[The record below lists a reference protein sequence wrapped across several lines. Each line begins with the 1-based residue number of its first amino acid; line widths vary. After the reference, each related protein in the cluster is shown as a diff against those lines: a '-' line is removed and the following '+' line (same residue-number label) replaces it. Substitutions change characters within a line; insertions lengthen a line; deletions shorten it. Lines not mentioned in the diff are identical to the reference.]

1 MVIRRSQPARR
12 GRRQSGP
19 RRKVSWENLAV
30 NHSHGVMA
38 SVVFT
43 DLTPEPMQTVHL
55 GVGTATIRRMLGHLT
70 LSVQAADAA
79 ASFMSVGVAVV
90 SQDALAAGALPDPE
104 GDFNQDWYYWTRRS
118 ILVPALGG
126 LFQLDWDFDIR
137 SMRRLRG
144 GYALVFISES
154 PLNPQIT
161 DLEVSMRTLW
171 SQEP

>member
-1 MVIRRSQPARR
+1 MVTRRSAPRR
-12 GRRQSGP
+12 RSPRRSGP
-19 RRKVSWENLAV
+19 ARKVSWENLAV

-38 SVVFT
+38 STVFT

-55 GVGTATIRRMLGHLT
+55 GVGTATIRRLLGHLT
-70 LSVQAADAA
+70 FSAAGADAD
-79 ASFMSVGVAVV
+79 ASFISIGVAVV

-118 ILVPALGG
+118 LRIVATGGPA
-126 LFQLDWDFDIR
+126 QVDWDLDIR

-144 GYALVFISES
+144 GYALVMISET
-154 PLNPQIT
+154 PTNNVVT
-161 DLEVSMRTLW
+161 DLEISLRTLW